1 MADAWGLDYGSYGYF
16 PPEVFMLASTYMYQ
30 GERELGLELARN
42 CMRGIMQWG
51 YLWTQPNIVN
61 GATGKRVYGS
71 DYYQNMMLWAVPAA
85 IGPDKD
91 KRDIAA
97 ATGPGS
103 LVERVILAGK
113 KV

>member
-1 MADAWGLDYGSYGYF
+1 
-16 PPEVFMLASTYMYQ
+16 
-30 GERELGLELARN
+30 
-42 CMRGIMQWG
+42 
-51 YLWTQPNIVN
+51 
-61 GATGKRVYGS
+61 
-71 DYYQNMMLWAVPAA
+71 MMLWAVPAA